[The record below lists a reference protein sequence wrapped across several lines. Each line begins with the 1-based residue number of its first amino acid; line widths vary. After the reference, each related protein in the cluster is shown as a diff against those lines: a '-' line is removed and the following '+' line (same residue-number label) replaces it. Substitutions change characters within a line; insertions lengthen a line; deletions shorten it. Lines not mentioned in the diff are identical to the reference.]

1 MLFVRTRKDMV
12 MNDLTD
18 CLTFLLAKAYQK
30 AHGKFKN
37 VLQTHG
43 LTAVQ
48 HLVLEALWIEDGL
61 TASEISKRL
70 ILDNATLSGVLDRMV
85 DAGWIVKRSDEE
97 DRRYI
102 RIYLSRKSID
112 MKGILIGVRDSV
124 NKELLS
130 GFTMEESIL
139 LKRLLRDIM

>member
-1 MLFVRTRKDMV
+1 
-12 MNDLTD
+12 MNKLTD

-30 AHGKFKN
+30 AHGKFKS
-37 VLQTHG
+37 VLQVYG
-43 LTAVQ
+43 LTTVQ

-85 DAGWIVKRSDEE
+85 EAGWIVKRPDED

-102 RIYLSRKSID
+102 RIYLDTKSID
-112 MKGILIGVRDSV
+112 MKSTLIEIRDQV
-124 NKELLS
+124 NNELES
-130 GFTMEESIL
+130 NFTTEEMML
-139 LKRLLRDIM
+139 LKRLLKDIM

>member
-1 MLFVRTRKDMV
+1 MIMTE
-12 MNDLTD
+12 LTD

-30 AHGKFKN
+30 AHGKFKS
-37 VLQTHG
+37 VLQMHG

-70 ILDNATLSGVLDRMV
+70 ILDNATLSGVMDRMV
-85 DAGWIVKRSDEE
+85 EAGWIVKRPDED

-102 RIYLSRKSID
+102 RIHLSPKSIG
-112 MKGILIGVRDSV
+112 MKRILIDARDMV
-124 NKELLS
+124 NNELQS
-130 GFTMEESIL
+130 TFTMEETML
-139 LKRLLRDIM
+139 LKRLLKDIM